1 MSWGRI
7 AIIAAV
13 LAIAGAG
20 VLMVRA
26 NWMAEGGA
34 KVQQRW
40 DAQVSADRAAAAEN
54 ALELQRIARR
64 DETRRQEANE
74 RIARELKTRN
84 AGLVQ
89 RARTADARN
98 RELLDTIDA
107 LNARDLAMPSAS
119 ADASSGSGPDGAAIA
134 ARNLLGQCSSRYVA
148 VAADA
153 ARYASQVIGLQ
164 QYATLCQARSLDN
177 NNDREP

>member
-1 MSWGRI
+1 MNWLRL
-7 AIIAAV
+7 AIVAAV
-13 LAIAGAG
+13 LAAAGAG
-20 VLMVRA
+20 MLMVRSH
-26 NWMAEGGA
+26 WIAEGRA
-34 KVQQRW
+34 EVQQRW
-40 DAQVSADRAAAAEN
+40 TAQDEANRTAAAEN

-119 ADASSGSGPDGAAIA
+119 ADASSGSGPDGAAIT

-164 QYATLCQARSLDN
+164 QYATLCQASALDN

>member
-1 MSWGRI
+1 MNWLRLALIGV
-7 AIIAAV
+7 V
-13 LAIAGAG
+13 LTAAGAG
-20 VLMVRA
+20 VLKVRSH
-26 NWMAEGGA
+26 WIAEGSA
-34 KVQQRW
+34 EVQQRW
-40 DAQVSADRAAAAEN
+40 DEQVKTDRATAAEN

-107 LNARDLAMPSAS
+107 LNASDLAMPSAS
-119 ADASSGSGPDGAAIA
+119 ADASSGSGPDGAAIT
-134 ARNLLGQCSSRYVA
+134 ARKLLGQCSSRYVA

-164 QYATLCQARSLDN
+164 QYATLCQARALDN